1 MLKVGK
7 LYKDNVA
14 NFLIVLKILE
24 LTDRNDYKA
33 IIVKSDEGS
42 KVGQYGIIDKSYEGD
57 FVPYQQK
64 VRRLKWWK

>member
-1 MLKVGK
+1 MLKVGR
-7 LYKDNVA
+7 LYEDVVVDY
-14 NFLIVLKILE
+14 FIIIKILE

-42 KVGQYGIIDKSYEGD
+42 KVGQYGIIDKSYEYA

-64 VRRLKWWK
+64 VRRLE